1 MIGGRWA
8 VTKIGGLV
16 KADIKNRVVFVAG
29 IVALVAGSL
38 ALAQTGQQAPQ
49 QQQPPPPPGTQQ
61 APTIVSGV
69 DLVRLVFTVTNRRN
83 RFITDLEKNSI
94 RVTENKEPQDIVF
107 FGRETDLPLRVGIL
121 LDTSNSIRDRLKFEQ
136 EAAIDF
142 VHSVVRRKKD
152 LAFLMTFDTDAG
164 VLEDYTDDVGKMSQV
179 IQKQRAGGGTAL
191 YDAVYFACK
200 ERLHA
205 PPLPAGPSPETR
217 RILVLISD
225 GEDTHSDRA
234 RSEAIEACQR
244 AEASIYAIS
253 TSTDWLSI
261 SGNEPKK
268 IHKTP
273 GDQILETMAEE
284 TGGRAFFPYRI
295 DDLAA
300 SFQDIGVELRSQYS
314 LAYSPA
320 NKVNDGKFRNIKIE
334 ALDRKG
340 LLVRARKGYFPAF
353 TKTTT
358 GASAPVGN

>member
-1 MIGGRWA
+1 MK
-8 VTKIGGLV
+8 VE
-16 KADIKNRVVFVAG
+16 IKKRVMFAAG
-29 IVALVAGSL
+29 ILALVAGSV
-38 ALAQTGQQAPQ
+38 ALAQTEQQAPQ
-49 QQQPPPPPGTQQ
+49 QQQPPPPPGSQ
-61 APTIVSGV
+61 APTIVTGV

-83 RFITDLEKNSI
+83 KFITDLERGSFK
-94 RVTENKEPQDIVF
+94 VLENKQPQDVVF

-142 VHSVVRRKKD
+142 VHTVIRRKKD

-191 YDAVYFACK
+191 YDAIHYAC
-200 ERLHA
+200 EQRLLS
-205 PPLPAGPSPETR
+205 PPLPVGANASAEMR
-217 RILVLISD
+217 RVLVVISD
-225 GEDTHSDRA
+225 GDDTHSDRA
-234 RSEAIEACQR
+234 RSQAIEACQR

-253 TSTDWLSI
+253 TSTDWLST
-261 SGNEPKK
+261 SGTTPKK
-268 IHKTP
+268 VHKTD
-273 GDQILETMAEE
+273 GDKVLEQMAEE

-320 NKVNDGKFRNIKIE
+320 NKASDGKFRSIKIE
-334 ALDRKG
+334 VMDRKG
-340 LLVRARKGYFPAF
+340 LEVRARRGYFPSF
-353 TKTTT
+353 GKTAAANSPT
-358 GASAPVGN
+358 GRQ